1 MDTLYFKKLNQFLPI
16 FISFVLIVLL
26 TFKAFFFFDLT
37 DESQKLVKL
46 YYLVKNNSLFIYD
59 YNIHQFY
66 FLLIYPLLKIIYLIN
81 NVFFENYFILI
92 NKFIYL
98 TFLVSSYLYL
108 LNIILKNNNYYQ
120 RFYVSIILSLT
131 FLLISKNVFLFTYDS
146 LLSLIFLYFFLIT
159 QYNRVNK
166 YNSFAI
172 TIVSGL
178 SHPIFGIFFFIYF
191 IYEFYKKK
199 EMLNYLILVSTFSI
213 IFLFLIFAIRIVTI
227 EELKL
232 SLLQS
237 SEMSNFKILEKPKQ
251 ILLLSLIVLSFII
264 IKNHSY
270 FKLTSLLK
278 RNYNKLELV
287 IFIIITVIIFTKYNI
302 YLEGIIYILI
312 YFYSFNNNKIFNN
325 IYYQRT
331 MFISIIGIII
341 LSFISGNSLTK
352 VGVIAL
358 PAIACGLL
366 LNINPLD
373 KKIKI
378 FTNLLFI
385 YLFIQTIF
393 FQYREISFLSKK
405 NIIETRFGNYY
416 INSQKA
422 NLFNEVQDKLGKYK
436 FKELTVI
443 GSAPW
448 VYLTGNYIPNT
459 KNIFFDIDQKLF
471 FKYLSDIDI
480 NNIFII
486 EDSFHINNFKK
497 KLVCNNYEFRVD
509 INKINR
515 VIDRKYTKEYLICK
529 KKI

>member
-1 MDTLYFKKLNQFLPI
+1 MDNLYYKKLNQYLPI
-16 FISFVLIVLL
+16 LINFALIALL
-26 TFKAFFFFDLT
+26 SFKALFFFDLT

-46 YYLVKNNSLFIYD
+46 YYLVKNDSLFIYD

-66 FLLIYPLLKIIYLIN
+66 FLLIYPLLKIIYLVN
-81 NVFFENYFILI
+81 NVFFESNFILI

-98 TFLVSSYLYL
+98 TFLISSYFYL
-108 LNIILKNNNYYQ
+108 LDIILKNNINHK
-120 RFYVSIILSLT
+120 RFYISIILSLT
-131 FLLISKNVFLFTYDS
+131 FLFISKNVFLFTYDS

-159 QYNRVNK
+159 QYNKVNK
-166 YNSFAI
+166 YNSFAV
-172 TIVSGL
+172 TIISGL
-178 SHPIFGIFFFIYF
+178 SHPIFGVFFFIYF

-199 EMLNYLILVSTFSI
+199 EMLNYLILVSIFSI
-213 IFLFLIFAIRIVTI
+213 FFLFFIFAAKIVTI

-232 SLLQS
+232 SLIQS

-251 ILLLSLIVLSFII
+251 FLLLSLIVLSFII

-270 FKLTSLLK
+270 FRLTYLLK
-278 RNYNKLELV
+278 KNYNKLEL
-287 IFIIITVIIFTKYNI
+287 IISLIITIVIFTKYKI
-302 YLEGIIYILI
+302 YIEGIIYVLI
-312 YFYSFNNNKIFNN
+312 YFYNFNNNKIFNN
-325 IYYQRT
+325 NHYQRT
-331 MFISIIGIII
+331 MFISIISIIL

-358 PAIACGLL
+358 PAITCGLL
-366 LNINPLD
+366 INLNLLN

-378 FTNLLFI
+378 LSSLLFV

-393 FQYREISFLSKK
+393 FQYREENFFSKK

-422 NLFNEVQDKLGKYK
+422 NLFKEVQDRLDEYK

-471 FKYLSDIDI
+471 FNYLSDINI

-486 EDSFHINNFKK
+486 EDSFYINNFKK
-497 KLVCNNYEFRVD
+497 KLVCNSYKFKVD
-509 INKINR
+509 INNINK
-515 VIDRKYTKEYLICK
+515 VIDRKYTEEYFICK
-529 KKI
+529 K